1 MELPK
6 PVDVASLG
14 FLTKARQ
21 VMNVV
26 ESRAPEKKQE
36 RGKDFDPRETYN
48 QSMFGDDI
56 MMRQSQANAQGYMES
71 DEREPIYENQQQ
83 LAPNG
88 ITQNLDYTPEQI
100 MASKLPSVVKEAMLK
115 NPIPRLSGPPS
126 KVSAEAIAKLT
137 GAKIRTPQ
145 QQQSQRQVVNESR
158 SNYDDDM
165 ITVSKS
171 QLQEMIN
178 QSINTF
184 FKQTYNK
191 TVTEET
197 IKKTIN
203 LLIKEGK
210 IQTKRKI

>member
-1 MELPK
+1 MDVPK
-6 PVDVASLG
+6 PVDIGALSALLG
-14 FLTKARQ
+14 KAKQ

-36 RGKDFDPRETYN
+36 RGRDFDPRDSYN
-48 QSMFGDDI
+48 QSMFD
-56 MMRQSQANAQGYMES
+56 NAPIYNES
-71 DEREPIYENQQQ
+71 DEREPIYENYQQS
-83 LAPNG
+83 APQG
-88 ITQNLDYTPEQI
+88 IVQNHDYTPEQI
-100 MASKLPSVVKEAMLK
+100 MASNLPPIVKEAMLK

-126 KVSAEAIAKLT
+126 KVSAEEIARIT

-145 QQQSQRQVVNESR
+145 KQQRQVISEGIVS
-158 SNYDDDM
+158 DDM
-165 ITVSKS
+165 ITISKT
-171 QLQEMIN
+171 QLQDMIN
-178 QSINTF
+178 ESINTF

>member
-1 MELPK
+1 MDIPK
-6 PVDVASLG
+6 PVDIGALSALLG
-14 FLTKARQ
+14 KAKQ

-36 RGKDFDPRETYN
+36 RGRDYDPRESYN
-48 QSMFGDDI
+48 QSMFD
-56 MMRQSQANAQGYMES
+56 NAPIYNES
-71 DEREPIYENQQQ
+71 DEREPIYENYQQS
-83 LAPNG
+83 APQG
-88 ITQNLDYTPEQI
+88 VVQNHDYTPEQI
-100 MASKLPSVVKEAMLK
+100 MASNLPPIVKEAMLK

-126 KVSAEAIAKLT
+126 KVSAEDIARLT

-145 QQQSQRQVVNESR
+145 QQQQRQVISEGRVG
-158 SNYDDDM
+158 DDM
-165 ITVSKS
+165 ITISKT
-171 QLQEMIN
+171 QLQDMIN
-178 QSINTF
+178 ESINTF

-191 TVTEET
+191 TITEET

>member
-1 MELPK
+1 MDVPK
-6 PVDVASLG
+6 PVDIGALSALLG
-14 FLTKARQ
+14 KAKQ

-36 RGKDFDPRETYN
+36 RGRDFDPRESYN
-48 QSMFGDDI
+48 QSMFD
-56 MMRQSQANAQGYMES
+56 NAPIYSES
-71 DEREPIYENQQQ
+71 DEREPIYENYQQS
-83 LAPNG
+83 APQG
-88 ITQNLDYTPEQI
+88 VVQNHDYTPEQI
-100 MASKLPSVVKEAMLK
+100 MASNLPPIVKEAMLK

-126 KVSAEAIAKLT
+126 KVSAEDIARIT

-145 QQQSQRQVVNESR
+145 QQQQRQVITEGR
-158 SNYDDDM
+158 MGDDM
-165 ITVSKS
+165 ITISKT
-171 QLQEMIN
+171 QLQDMIN
-178 QSINTF
+178 ESINTF

-191 TVTEET
+191 TITEET

>member
-26 ESRAPEKKQE
+26 ESRTPEKKAT
-36 RGKDFDPRETYN
+36 RGKDFDPRDTYN

-56 MMRQSQANAQGYMES
+56 MMRQSQANAQLYSES
-71 DEREPIYENQQQ
+71 DEREPIYENQQSTPQ
-83 LAPNG
+83 G

-100 MASKLPSVVKEAMLK
+100 MASNLPLVVKEAMLK

-145 QQQSQRQVVNESR
+145 QQSQRQVINESR

-178 QSINTF
+178 ESINTF

>member
-1 MELPK
+1 MDIPK
-6 PVDVASLG
+6 PVDIGALSALLG
-14 FLTKARQ
+14 KAKQ

-36 RGKDFDPRETYN
+36 RGRDYDPRESYN
-48 QSMFGDDI
+48 QSMFDNVPI
-56 MMRQSQANAQGYMES
+56 YNES
-71 DEREPIYENQQQ
+71 DEKEPIYENYQQSTPQ
-83 LAPNG
+83 G
-88 ITQNLDYTPEQI
+88 VVQNHDYTPEQI
-100 MASKLPSVVKEAMLK
+100 MASNLPPIVKEAMLK

-126 KVSAEAIAKLT
+126 KVSAEDIARIT

-145 QQQSQRQVVNESR
+145 QKQQRQVISEGR
-158 SNYDDDM
+158 MGDDM
-165 ITVSKS
+165 ITISKS
-171 QLQEMIN
+171 QLQDMIN
-178 QSINTF
+178 ESINTF

-191 TVTEET
+191 TITEET

>member
-1 MELPK
+1 MDIPK
-6 PVDVASLG
+6 PVDIGALSALLG
-14 FLTKARQ
+14 KAKQ

-36 RGKDFDPRETYN
+36 RGRDYDPRESYN
-48 QSMFGDDI
+48 QSMFD
-56 MMRQSQANAQGYMES
+56 NAPIYNES
-71 DEREPIYENQQQ
+71 DEREPIYENYQQSTPQ
-83 LAPNG
+83 G
-88 ITQNLDYTPEQI
+88 VVQNHDYTPEQI
-100 MASKLPSVVKEAMLK
+100 MASNLPPIVKEAMLK

-126 KVSAEAIAKLT
+126 KVSAEDIARLT

-145 QQQSQRQVVNESR
+145 QQQQRQVISEGRMS
-158 SNYDDDM
+158 DDM
-165 ITVSKS
+165 ITISKS
-171 QLQEMIN
+171 QLQDMIN
-178 QSINTF
+178 ESINTF

>member
-1 MELPK
+1 MDIPK
-6 PVDVASLG
+6 PVDIGALSALLG
-14 FLTKARQ
+14 KAKQ

-36 RGKDFDPRETYN
+36 RGRDFDPRDSYN
-48 QSMFGDDI
+48 QSMFD
-56 MMRQSQANAQGYMES
+56 NAPIYNES
-71 DEREPIYENQQQ
+71 DEREPIYENYQQS
-83 LAPNG
+83 APQG
-88 ITQNLDYTPEQI
+88 IVQNHDYTPEQI
-100 MASKLPSVVKEAMLK
+100 MASNLPPIVKEAMLK

-126 KVSAEAIAKLT
+126 KVSAEDIARLT

-145 QQQSQRQVVNESR
+145 QQQQRQVISEGRVG
-158 SNYDDDM
+158 DDM
-165 ITVSKS
+165 ITISKT
-171 QLQEMIN
+171 QLQDMIN
-178 QSINTF
+178 ESINTF

-191 TVTEET
+191 TSTEET

>member
-1 MELPK
+1 MDIPK
-6 PVDVASLG
+6 PVDIGALSALLG
-14 FLTKARQ
+14 KAKQ

-36 RGKDFDPRETYN
+36 RGRDYDPRESYN
-48 QSMFGDDI
+48 QSMFD
-56 MMRQSQANAQGYMES
+56 NAPIYNES
-71 DEREPIYENQQQ
+71 DEREPIYENYQQS
-83 LAPNG
+83 APQG
-88 ITQNLDYTPEQI
+88 VVQNHDYTPEQI
-100 MASKLPSVVKEAMLK
+100 MASNLPPIVKEAMLK

-126 KVSAEAIAKLT
+126 KVSAEDIARLT

-145 QQQSQRQVVNESR
+145 QQQRQVISEGR
-158 SNYDDDM
+158 MGDDM
-165 ITVSKS
+165 ITISKS
-171 QLQEMIN
+171 QLQDMIN
-178 QSINTF
+178 ESINTF

-191 TVTEET
+191 TITEET

>member
-1 MELPK
+1 MDVPK
-6 PVDVASLG
+6 PVDIGALSALLG
-14 FLTKARQ
+14 KAKQ

-36 RGKDFDPRETYN
+36 RGRDFDPRDSYN
-48 QSMFGDDI
+48 QSMFD
-56 MMRQSQANAQGYMES
+56 NAPIYNES
-71 DEREPIYENQQQ
+71 DEREPIYENYQQS
-83 LAPNG
+83 APQG
-88 ITQNLDYTPEQI
+88 IVQNHDYTPEQI
-100 MASKLPSVVKEAMLK
+100 MSSNLPPIVKEAMLK

-126 KVSAEAIAKLT
+126 KVSAEDIARIT

-145 QQQSQRQVVNESR
+145 HQQQRQVISEGKMS
-158 SNYDDDM
+158 DDM
-165 ITVSKS
+165 ITISKT
-171 QLQEMIN
+171 QLQDMIN
-178 QSINTF
+178 ESINTF

>member
-1 MELPK
+1 MDVPK
-6 PVDVASLG
+6 PVDIGALSALLG
-14 FLTKARQ
+14 KAKQ

-36 RGKDFDPRETYN
+36 RGRDYDPRDSYN
-48 QSMFGDDI
+48 QSMFDNVPTY
-56 MMRQSQANAQGYMES
+56 SES
-71 DEREPIYENQQQ
+71 DEREPIYENYQQS
-83 LAPNG
+83 APQG
-88 ITQNLDYTPEQI
+88 VVQNHDYTPEQI
-100 MASKLPSVVKEAMLK
+100 MASNLPPIVKEAMLK

-126 KVSAEAIAKLT
+126 KVSAEDIARIT

-145 QQQSQRQVVNESR
+145 QQQQQRQVISEGRIS
-158 SNYDDDM
+158 DDM
-165 ITVSKS
+165 ITISKT
-171 QLQEMIN
+171 QLQDMIN
-178 QSINTF
+178 ESINTF

-191 TVTEET
+191 TITEET

>member
-1 MELPK
+1 MDVPK
-6 PVDVASLG
+6 PVDIGALSALLG
-14 FLTKARQ
+14 KAKQ

-36 RGKDFDPRETYN
+36 RGRDFDPRDSYN
-48 QSMFGDDI
+48 QSMFD
-56 MMRQSQANAQGYMES
+56 NAPIYNES
-71 DEREPIYENQQQ
+71 DEREPIYENYQQSVPQ
-83 LAPNG
+83 G
-88 ITQNLDYTPEQI
+88 VTQNHDYTPEQI
-100 MASKLPSVVKEAMLK
+100 MASNLPPIVKEAMLK

-126 KVSAEAIAKLT
+126 KVSAEDIARKT

-145 QQQSQRQVVNESR
+145 KQQQRQVISEGRTS
-158 SNYDDDM
+158 DDM
-165 ITVSKS
+165 ITISKT
-171 QLQEMIN
+171 QLQDMIN
-178 QSINTF
+178 ESINTF

>member
-1 MELPK
+1 MDVPK
-6 PVDVASLG
+6 PVDIGALSALLG
-14 FLTKARQ
+14 KAKQ

-36 RGKDFDPRETYN
+36 RGRDFDPRDSYN
-48 QSMFGDDI
+48 QSMFDNTPI
-56 MMRQSQANAQGYMES
+56 YNES
-71 DEREPIYENQQQ
+71 DEREPIYENHQQSTPQ
-83 LAPNG
+83 G
-88 ITQNLDYTPEQI
+88 VVQNHDYTPEQI
-100 MASKLPSVVKEAMLK
+100 MASNLPPIVKEAMLK

-126 KVSAEAIAKLT
+126 KVSAEDIARIT

-145 QQQSQRQVVNESR
+145 QQQQRQVISEGRTS
-158 SNYDDDM
+158 DDM
-165 ITVSKS
+165 ITISKT
-171 QLQEMIN
+171 QLQDMIN
-178 QSINTF
+178 ESINTF

>member
-1 MELPK
+1 MDVPK
-6 PVDVASLG
+6 PVDIGALSALLG
-14 FLTKARQ
+14 KAKQ

-36 RGKDFDPRETYN
+36 RGRDFDPRDSYN
-48 QSMFGDDI
+48 QSMFDNTPI
-56 MMRQSQANAQGYMES
+56 YNES
-71 DEREPIYENQQQ
+71 DEREPIYENYQQS
-83 LAPNG
+83 APQG
-88 ITQNLDYTPEQI
+88 VVQNHDYTPEQI
-100 MASKLPSVVKEAMLK
+100 MASNLPPIVKEAMLK

-126 KVSAEAIAKLT
+126 KVSAEDIARIT

-145 QQQSQRQVVNESR
+145 HQQQRQVISEGRTS
-158 SNYDDDM
+158 DDM
-165 ITVSKS
+165 ITISKT
-171 QLQEMIN
+171 QLQDMIN
-178 QSINTF
+178 ESINTF

>member
-1 MELPK
+1 MDIPK
-6 PVDVASLG
+6 PVDIGALSALLG
-14 FLTKARQ
+14 KAKQ

-36 RGKDFDPRETYN
+36 RGRDYDPRESYN
-48 QSMFGDDI
+48 QSMFD
-56 MMRQSQANAQGYMES
+56 NAPIYNES
-71 DEREPIYENQQQ
+71 DEREPIYENYQQS
-83 LAPNG
+83 APQG
-88 ITQNLDYTPEQI
+88 VVQNHDYTPEQI
-100 MASKLPSVVKEAMLK
+100 MASNLPPIVKEAMLK

-126 KVSAEAIAKLT
+126 KVSAEDIARLT

-145 QQQSQRQVVNESR
+145 QQQQRQVISEGR
-158 SNYDDDM
+158 MGDDM
-165 ITVSKS
+165 ITISKS
-171 QLQEMIN
+171 QLQDMIN
-178 QSINTF
+178 ESINTF

-191 TVTEET
+191 TITEET

>member
-1 MELPK
+1 MDIPK
-6 PVDVASLG
+6 PVDIGALSALLG
-14 FLTKARQ
+14 KAKQ

-36 RGKDFDPRETYN
+36 RGRDYDPRESYN
-48 QSMFGDDI
+48 QSMFDNVPI
-56 MMRQSQANAQGYMES
+56 YNES
-71 DEREPIYENQQQ
+71 DEKEPIYENYQQS
-83 LAPNG
+83 APQG
-88 ITQNLDYTPEQI
+88 VVQNHDYTPEQI
-100 MASKLPSVVKEAMLK
+100 MASNLPPIVKEAMLK

-126 KVSAEAIAKLT
+126 KVSAEDIARIT

-145 QQQSQRQVVNESR
+145 QKQQRQVISEGR
-158 SNYDDDM
+158 MGDDM
-165 ITVSKS
+165 ITISKS
-171 QLQEMIN
+171 QLQDMIN
-178 QSINTF
+178 ESINTF

-191 TVTEET
+191 TITEET